1 MTLERIVQLS
11 GGLFTYAALAIVL
24 YGVWCGTKRDAG
36 RTTGL
41 NAFWLRSPWFYLA
54 SCALFFGIAYLGWQ
68 PLPWTI
74 SPATQLWMLV
84 AGSLLYFP
92 GMGFLLW
99 ARLTLGKNYFV
110 STGFGAQLFK
120 DHQLITSGP
129 YAIVRHPMYVGLI
142 LAALGSLLI
151 YFTWTTVYFAIFAP
165 FTLIRAKREETAL
178 SEEFGEQ
185 WVAYCRRVPRFIPR
199 IRKEQKEQ

>member
-1 MTLERIVQLS
+1 MTFERIVQLS
-11 GGLFTYAALAIVL
+11 GGLFAYSALAIVM
-24 YGVWCGTKRDAG
+24 YGVWRGTKREAG

-41 NAFWLRSPWFYLA
+41 NASWLRSPWFYLA
-54 SCALFFGIAYLGWQ
+54 SCALFFEIAYLGWK
-68 PLPWTI
+68 PLLWTI
-74 SPATQLWMLV
+74 SPSVQLWLLV
-84 AGSLLYFP
+84 VGSLLYFP
-92 GMGFLLW
+92 GMALLVW

-142 LAALGSLLI
+142 IAALGSLLI

-178 SEEFGEQ
+178 LEEFGKQ
-185 WVAYCRRVPRFIPR
+185 WIEYCARIPMFIPHLR
-199 IRKEQKEQ
+199 RKS